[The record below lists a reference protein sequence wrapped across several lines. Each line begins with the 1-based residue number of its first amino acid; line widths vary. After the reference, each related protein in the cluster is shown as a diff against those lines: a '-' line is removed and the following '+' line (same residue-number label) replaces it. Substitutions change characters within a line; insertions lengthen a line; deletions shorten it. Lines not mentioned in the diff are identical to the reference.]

1 TSCPAKAGHDVRY
14 RARQV
19 ESSGVLRFSLRLVR
33 PYWTWLVLVLG
44 AMLLETAMSL
54 ASPWPLKI
62 VLDSVIDSRPM
73 PAWLA
78 GMVGSTD
85 RLALLNVA
93 VGGTVVIALLQ
104 AASAYL

>member
-1 TSCPAKAGHDVRY
+1 M
-14 RARQV
+14 
-19 ESSGVLRFSLRLVR
+19 LRFSLRLVR

-78 GMVGSTD
+78 WMVGGAAD

-93 VGGTVVIALLQ
+93 VGGTGGGDPTAHTKFPLRMLVDYVRAT
-104 AASAYL
+104 A